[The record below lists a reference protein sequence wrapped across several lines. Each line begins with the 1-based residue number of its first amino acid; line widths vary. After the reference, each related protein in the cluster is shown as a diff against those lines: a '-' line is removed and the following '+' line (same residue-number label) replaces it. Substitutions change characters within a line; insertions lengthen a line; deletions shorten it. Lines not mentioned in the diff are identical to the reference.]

1 MSKPFCGK
9 CRHYVRHYIHTEKG
23 YDMIDC
29 GHCEYQDVSI
39 KLDDCPMFEKI
50 HRDEIEVR
58 LSKIEQALEKISLY
72 ISVN

>member
-1 MSKPFCGK
+1 
-9 CRHYVRHYIHTEKG
+9 
-23 YDMIDC
+23 MIDC

-50 HRDEIEVR
+50 HRDEIEER
-58 LSKIEQALEKISLY
+58 LTKIEQTLEKISLY